1 MTTPQ
6 AVQAPPALLTFAPMI
21 DSETCRLVLGHYA
34 IPYREEPH
42 LFGWVSILALWHGWT
57 LRVPVLYGTGLRLAG
72 PRSMVDHFDEVCPV
86 ERKLVP
92 ARQPLHG
99 QVEADWDLYNGE
111 LGAHTAV
118 LAYFHL
124 LPHRDIMIEPFF
136 RGVPRTE
143 AFVLGRSYPMLSAM
157 LTFLLQLSAGNA
169 QDALTEIRM
178 IFEKTDARVA
188 DGRRYL
194 AGDTLTLADVGLA
207 AAAAPLLLPAGYR
220 SPIPPFERM
229 PPELQAIVTEMR
241 QHDTARFAQRIY
253 AELGAAS

>member
-1 MTTPQ
+1 
-6 AVQAPPALLTFAPMI
+6 
-21 DSETCRLVLGHYA
+21 
-34 IPYREEPH
+34 
-42 LFGWVSILALWHGWT
+42 
-57 LRVPVLYGTGLRLAG
+57 
-72 PRSMVDHFDEVCPV
+72 
-86 ERKLVP
+86 
-92 ARQPLHG
+92 
-99 QVEADWDLYNGE
+99 
-111 LGAHTAV
+111 
-118 LAYFHL
+118 
-124 LPHRDIMIEPFF
+124 
-136 RGVPRTE
+136 
-143 AFVLGRSYPMLSAM
+143 M